1 MKGAVKRKKNNLPLK
16 FDREGFYLSFGIGIL
31 CVGIGVLIIWGTIT
45 APEGGSQSTGF
56 TTAQRIARVLPRS
69 WQEWLA
75 FIFAGLMVLF
85 GVALLLLGVKQVVQF
100 IISKMKKKES

>member
-1 MKGAVKRKKNNLPLK
+1 MKGTVTRKKRIGPLK
-16 FDREGFYLSFGIGIL
+16 FDREGFYLSFGLGIVSIGI
-31 CVGIGVLIIWGTIT
+31 GALIIWGTLT

-75 FIFAGLMVLF
+75 FIFAGLLILF
-85 GVALLLLGVKQVVQF
+85 GAVLLFLGVKQILQF
-100 IISKMKKKES
+100 LISKIKGKEN

>member
-1 MKGAVKRKKNNLPLK
+1 MKGEVKKKKFIAPLK
-16 FDREGFYLSFGIGIL
+16 FDREGFYLSFGIGIV
-31 CVGIGVLIIWGTIT
+31 CIGIGVLVIWGTLT

-75 FIFAGLMVLF
+75 FIFAGLMILFGLVLF
-85 GVALLLLGVKQVVQF
+85 FLGFKQIVQF
-100 IISKMKKKES
+100 LISKLKGREN